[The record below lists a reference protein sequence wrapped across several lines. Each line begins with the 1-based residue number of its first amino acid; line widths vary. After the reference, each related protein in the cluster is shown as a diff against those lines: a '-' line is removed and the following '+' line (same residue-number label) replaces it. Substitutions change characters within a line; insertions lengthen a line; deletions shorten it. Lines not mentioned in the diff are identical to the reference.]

1 MKILLTGA
9 TGFLG
14 YRTLEK
20 LILLPEVEEIIAT
33 GRTLLDYRKIEH
45 QKVTYKI
52 GHLEDVLF
60 VNEITKGVDV
70 IINTA
75 SLSSPWGKRSD
86 FVQANLK
93 TQENLIKAAK
103 ENKVSRFIYISS
115 PSIYYNGKSRLN
127 VKENEKLPSKFV
139 NEYARTKFEAEILL
153 KNSGIPFITLR
164 PRALIGRGDSII
176 MPRLINAYDQGR
188 LKIIGDGKN
197 LVDLTCV
204 SNVVDAIALSI
215 FSNSNSINQTYNIT
229 NGEPVNLWNKIDY
242 VLSEL
247 NKKLNKR
254 KIPFFIVNRVA
265 AIMELKSRLTN
276 HKEPTLTSY
285 GVGTLAK
292 SFTLDISKAEKLLN
306 YHPKMNTHDGIIEF
320 INWYRIHEK
329 N

>member
-52 GHLEDVLF
+52 GHLEDALF

-127 VKENEKLPSKFV
+127 VKEDEKLPSKFV

>member
-176 MPRLINAYDQGR
+176 MPRLINAFDQGR